1 MSECDRFELEA
12 AAYAEG
18 SLDPEGEA
26 RMRIHARTCPDCRR
40 RLAEVEELLA
50 GAAAVR
56 GDIRAVMDTIDWEAL
71 PDAITAKAF
80 GGRGPGLE
88 PGIRFRRTRPWINKT
103 GEYATERSRRP
114 FGRQRDLWARLWGLP
129 WGPAL
134 AAVLTGIILGAG
146 GMFFLLHPRAVFNG
160 TSSGYFVSGEVIDRA
175 EFQLAKQETLDY
187 LDRSQTLLLDLI
199 QNGRGQPQSLPRAQ
213 TIESARALVA
223 KKRYLNSQL
232 ESVPLAKAQAICD
245 QIEVLFLELTRIGED
260 LSPAEAAQIRDYIEK
275 KQLLLKIKL
284 LRSELAGSEV

>member
-26 RMRIHARTCPDCRR
+26 RMRTHARTCPDCRR

-71 PDAITAKAF
+71 PDAITAKVY
-80 GGRGPGLE
+80 GESRE
-88 PGIRFRRTRPWINKT
+88 RR
-103 GEYATERSRRP
+103 S
-114 FGRQRDLWARLWGLP
+114 FGRHRELWARLWGPP

-134 AAVLTGIILGAG
+134 AAVLAGIILGAG
-146 GMFFLLHPRAVFNG
+146 GMFLILRPRAVSDA
-160 TSSGYFVSGEVIDRA
+160 TPSGYFVSGEVIDRV

-187 LDRSQTLLLDLI
+187 LDRSQTLLLDVV
-199 QNGRGQPQSLPRAQ
+199 QNGYGQTRSLPRAQ
-213 TIESARALVA
+213 TIENARALVA
-223 KKRYLNSQL
+223 KKRYLNPQL

-260 LSPAEAAQIRDYIEK
+260 LSPAEAAQIRDYIER

-284 LRSELAGSEV
+284 LRSELSGNEV